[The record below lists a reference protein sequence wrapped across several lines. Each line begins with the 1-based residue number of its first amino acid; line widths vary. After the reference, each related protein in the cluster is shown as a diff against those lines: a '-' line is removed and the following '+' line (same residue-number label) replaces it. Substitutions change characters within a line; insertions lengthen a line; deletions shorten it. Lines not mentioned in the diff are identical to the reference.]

1 MPPIKTL
8 PPEVISKIAAGEVIE
23 RPASVLKELLENAAD
38 SGASRILIDLE
49 KAGKQLIRVSDDG
62 CGIPPQELKSALER
76 HATSKI
82 SSFDDLDSLATFGFR
97 GEALYSIGAVSKLS
111 ISSCRDGKAA
121 QIVCEGGKI
130 TRQSEAAPAPGTT
143 VEVRDLFFN
152 VPARQKFL
160 KSDPTERAH
169 LFRAAEE
176 CALANP
182 HIAVQLRCDGNEI
195 FSLPA
200 AKAGPEA
207 EAARIKALLGRDIA
221 DGLLFASAPPLG
233 MKAYFSKPG
242 SFTASRDLQFFF
254 VNRRPV
260 ACRVLQQALYR
271 AYREYRQQGR
281 HPACVV
287 YLTLKP
293 ADFDVNIHPQ
303 KKDVRFANEP
313 AVFNLVRQTV
323 EASITAAMTAY
334 ATPEAAA
341 PAETRAALPE
351 AAPLP
356 AQTQNLFTTEYS
368 AVKTPEP
375 ALNIADSKPAARQE
389 TPQAQ
394 AQRPDAVPPPMPQR
408 DEHSWDGCRYLGQ
421 ALNTYLLF
429 EIPGRGLLLLDQH
442 AAQERLFFDA
452 YVAQLKTGTRPPVQ
466 KLLLPYAVHLPL
478 SLAARLEQ
486 WREWLS
492 GAGFELE
499 NLGPGQ
505 LAVHGVPALFNFD
518 EDSAR
523 SLLESLASVLG
534 DPEKCSE
541 EVRRQTLAMM
551 SCKKAIKSREKL
563 SEAEAVRLFR
573 DIQKAPV
580 KTCPHGRPVLAV
592 ISPQELAK
600 LFSRTKA
607 A

>member
-1 MPPIKTL
+1 MPPIKNL

-62 CGIPPQELKSALER
+62 GGIPPQELKSALER

-82 SSFDDLDSLATFGFR
+82 SSFEDLDSLATFGFR
-97 GEALYSIGAVSKLS
+97 GEALYSIGAVSRLS
-111 ISSCRDGKAA
+111 ISSCSGGSAA
-121 QIVCEGGKI
+121 QIVCEGGVI

-200 AKAGPEA
+200 AKPGADA

-221 DGLLFASAPPLG
+221 DGLLFATAPPLG

-260 ACRVLQQALYR
+260 SCRVLQQALYR
-271 AYREYRQQGR
+271 AYREYRQQGK
-281 HPACVV
+281 HPTCVV

-313 AVFNLVRQTV
+313 VVFNLVRQTV
-323 EASITAAMTAY
+323 EAAIAAAMTAD
-334 ATPEAAA
+334 ATPVAEIA
-341 PAETRAALPE
+341 AETRT
-351 AAPLP
+351 APPP
-356 AQTQNLFTTEYS
+356 AQTQNIFSTEYL
-368 AVKTPEP
+368 APKTSEP
-375 ALNIADSKPAARQE
+375 LLSISDSKPAVRLEAQE
-389 TPQAQ
+389 AQ
-394 AQRPDAVPPPMPQR
+394 SPRAVPLPSAMPHRTEQG
-408 DEHSWDGCRYLGQ
+408 WDGCRYLGQ

-429 EIPGRGLLLLDQH
+429 EVPGKGLLLLDQH

-452 YVAQLKTGTRPPVQ
+452 YVAQLNTGTRPPVQ

-486 WREWLS
+486 WQEWLS
-492 GAGFELE
+492 SAGFELD

-505 LAVHGVPALFNFD
+505 FAVHGVPALFNFD

-563 SEAEAVRLFR
+563 SDAEAVRLFR

>member
-1 MPPIKTL
+1 MPGIKTL

-38 SGASRILIDLE
+38 SGATRIIVDLE
-49 KAGKQLIRVSDDG
+49 KAGKKLIRVSDDG
-62 CGIPPQELKSALER
+62 GGIDPQELKSALER

-82 SSFDDLDSLATFGFR
+82 SSFEDLDTLATFGFR
-97 GEALYSIGAVSKLS
+97 GEALYSIGAVSRLS
-111 ISSCRDGKAA
+111 ISSCRDGRAA
-121 QIVCEGGKI
+121 QLVCEGGKI

-143 VEVRDLFFN
+143 VEVCDLFFN
-152 VPARQKFL
+152 VPARSKFL

-182 HIAVQLRCDGNEI
+182 QLSVQLRCDGNEI

-200 AKAGPEA
+200 AKPGPEA
-207 EAARIKALLGRDIA
+207 ESARIKALLGRDIA
-221 DGLLFASAPPLG
+221 DGLLFAGAPPLG

-242 SFTASRDLQFFF
+242 SFVASRDLQFFF

-271 AYREYRQQGR
+271 AYREYRQQGK

-287 YLTLKP
+287 YLELKP
-293 ADFDVNIHPQ
+293 SDFDVNIHPQ
-303 KKDVRFANEP
+303 KKDVRFSNEP

-323 EASITAAMTAY
+323 EASITAAMSAD
-334 ATPEAAA
+334 ATPVADA
-341 PAETRAALPE
+341 PART
-351 AAPLP
+351 APLP
-356 AQTQNLFTTEYS
+356 AQSAGIFAAEYTAPKS
-368 AVKTPEP
+368 QEPTLTLSDCQPAPRPAPEALPAEP
-375 ALNIADSKPAARQE
+375 ARTAPESKEQPA
-389 TPQAQ
+389 
-394 AQRPDAVPPPMPQR
+394 
-408 DEHSWDGCRYLGQ
+408 WDGCRYLGQ
-421 ALNTYLLF
+421 ALNSYLLF
-429 EIPGRGLLLLDQH
+429 EVQGKGLLLLDQH
-442 AAQERLFFDA
+442 AAQERLFYDA
-452 YVAQLKTGTRPPVQ
+452 YVAQLNTGSRPPVQ
-466 KLLLPYAVHLPL
+466 KLLLPYAIELPH
-478 SLAARLEQ
+478 SMAARLEQ
-486 WREWLS
+486 WRDWLA

-499 NLGPGQ
+499 SLGPGQ
-505 LAVHGVPALFNFD
+505 LALHGVPALFNLD

-523 SLLESLASVLG
+523 GLLESLASVLG

-551 SCKKAIKSREKL
+551 ACKKAIKARERL
-563 SEAEAVRLFR
+563 SESEAVRLFR

-580 KTCPHGRPVLAV
+580 KTCPHGRPVLAL
-592 ISPQELAK
+592 ITPQELAK